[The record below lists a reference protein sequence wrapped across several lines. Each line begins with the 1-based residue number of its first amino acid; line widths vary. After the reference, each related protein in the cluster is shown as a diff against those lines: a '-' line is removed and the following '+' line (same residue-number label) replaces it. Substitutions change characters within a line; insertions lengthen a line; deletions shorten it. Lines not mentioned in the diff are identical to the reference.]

1 MDQPSGWEGILEP
14 GETIVWQGR
23 PDGALQIPLA
33 GLGVAAFGVLFAGSA
48 LFWMVMAA
56 RSGGFFWMFGLIHF
70 GAGVSL
76 ILGALLGPTLRRRRT
91 WYTLTTRRAF
101 VATALPLRPRSL
113 RSWRIE
119 ADTPLRL
126 IEDDL
131 VSIRFGTTYDG
142 ETRRMAAFER
152 LHDGR
157 AVYRLMRN
165 VQEEALT

>member
-91 WYTLTTRRAF
+91 WYTLTTQRAF
-101 VATALPLRPRSL
+101 VATALPFRPRSL

-119 ADTPLRL
+119 ANTPLRL